1 MCAVKNGHH
10 DAIKFLLQRGA
21 LIDFTDSYHRTCL
34 HVAAHSGNADTVDI
48 ILQVIIKNKSQLR

>member
-10 DAIKFLLQRGA
+10 DAIKFLLQREA

-48 ILQVIIKNKSQLR
+48 ILKVIIKNKSQLR